1 MPAKPNKPGRKPTP
15 KRIKATSVTMSL
27 TPTEKR
33 TLDRRRRKTARGR
46 YVADKLKLNEDEN
59 A

>member
-27 TPTEKR
+27 TPPEKR
-33 TLDRRRRKTARGR
+33 NLDRRRGKTPRGR
-46 YVADKLKLNEDEN
+46 YVADKLKLNEDEPT
-59 A
+59 